1 MAMLSLLWLV
11 PLGWAAGAAVNYLS
25 DVLPAVRKLTGLS
38 CTQCGRSV
46 TWQEVLLL
54 RPCPDCGQKASVRT
68 WVVQLAGP
76 VLTVLIWFYPPQT
89 MGFTGGL
96 LWLTYFGLVAV
107 IDLEHKLILH
117 PVSLV
122 GAVLGV
128 ISGTLYHGV
137 LSTLLGGAVG
147 FGVMFGLYLLGGLFI
162 KLVSRLRGEEV
173 DDIALGFGD
182 VNLAGILGLVLGWPG
197 VIAGLVLGIL
207 IGGAGS
213 ALYLLYRTLT
223 GGYQAYEA
231 LPYGPFLI
239 LSAVYLFYLAP
250 YLH

>member
-1 MAMLSLLWLV
+1 
-11 PLGWAAGAAVNYLS
+11 
-25 DVLPAVRKLTGLS
+25 
-38 CTQCGRSV
+38 
-46 TWQEVLLL
+46 
-54 RPCPDCGQKASVRT
+54 
-68 WVVQLAGP
+68 VVQAAGP
-76 VLTVLIWFYPPQT
+76 VLAVLIWFYPPQT
-89 MGFTGGL
+89 MGFAGGVI
-96 LWLTYFGLVAV
+96 WLTYFGLVAV

-147 FGVMFGLYLLGGLFI
+147 FGVMFALYLLGGLFI

-173 DDIALGFGD
+173 ADIALGFGD

-197 VIAGLVLGIL
+197 VFAGLVLGIL

-213 ALYLLYRTLT
+213 ALYLLYRALT

-250 YLH
+250 YLQ